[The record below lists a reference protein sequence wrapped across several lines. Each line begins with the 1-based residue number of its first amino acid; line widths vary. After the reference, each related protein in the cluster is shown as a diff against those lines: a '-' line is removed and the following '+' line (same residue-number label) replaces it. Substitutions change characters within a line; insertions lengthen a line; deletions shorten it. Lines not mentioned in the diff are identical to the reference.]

1 MDETDGEGASELGLE
16 SGEDVDSAGRD
27 IDSAVPEATP
37 ESSGAARPTPPRR
50 RPLIIGAVAVVVVAA
65 AVAVG
70 VIATSSGPSAPGAG
84 VAPADFVVS
93 STQTTLDQRSADM
106 TITGTI
112 VVAGQHVPMQGSGF
126 ANFSTN
132 QFSANIDIAKGSTS
146 VVEHEIVSAGQ
157 FFFGLDYDGVS
168 MSAITGG
175 PHWVSVPVPDQ
186 GSSSQAAPDLDPQSQ
201 LQLLAK
207 KGATV
212 QPLGASTVNGI
223 TVSGYAVTPSR
234 AEELQRIRDEISSGA
249 IPPQLAQQALAS
261 LKFLGNLT
269 TDVYFDQSGLLRKQ
283 TVQIAGGTSGA
294 SSNVVMTFSSY
305 GTPGTIATPAA
316 SDVVSLSQFEKDAT
330 ALGGA
335 THA

>member
-1 MDETDGEGASELGLE
+1 M
-16 SGEDVDSAGRD
+16 
-27 IDSAVPEATP
+27 
-37 ESSGAARPTPPRR
+37 
-50 RPLIIGAVAVVVVAA
+50 VVAA

-84 VAPADFVVS
+84 VAPAAFVVS
-93 STQTTLDQRSADM
+93 STQTTLGQHSADM

-126 ANFSTN
+126 ANFDTN
-132 QFSANIDIAKGSTS
+132 QFSANVNIAKGATS
-146 VVEHEIVSAGQ
+146 VVEHEIVSGGQ
-157 FFFGLDYDGVS
+157 FFFGVDYDGVS

-175 PHWVSVPVPDQ
+175 PHWVSVPAPDQ

-201 LQLLAK
+201 LQMLVK

-234 AEELQRIRDEISSGA
+234 ADEVQRIEQEIRSGV

-261 LKFLGNLT
+261 VKFLGNLT

-283 TVQIAGGTSGA
+283 TVQIAGWHEWGQQHCRD
-294 SSNVVMTFSSY
+294 
-305 GTPGTIATPAA
+305 
-316 SDVVSLSQFEKDAT
+316 DVQLLRNARHHYDSCGQ
-330 ALGGA
+330 
-335 THA
+335 